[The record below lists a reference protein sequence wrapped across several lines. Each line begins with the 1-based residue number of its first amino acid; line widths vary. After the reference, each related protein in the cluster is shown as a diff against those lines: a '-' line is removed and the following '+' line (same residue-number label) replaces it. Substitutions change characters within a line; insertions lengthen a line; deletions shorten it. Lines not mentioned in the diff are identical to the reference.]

1 MPIIKEERHAR
12 MTPKPE
18 NASPAGEAS
27 APETVLSSMNAG
39 GQQRLQLLTSLNH
52 EIRTPLSGVLGAID
66 LLLETGLTDEQR
78 EFAMMARESASS
90 LLELLNDTLEYNSL
104 VSGIAQ
110 LDEAEFDLRD
120 TLQAVMTEFMAQA
133 ENRRMELQWVL
144 DPILPRIVRADAGR
158 LTQLLRF
165 MLRYAMR
172 TVSSGGVMVGTR
184 LDSGGEAGMV
194 MLAIVLQCRN
204 GLTVASVRD
213 LVEEF
218 ESQRQGAAAHFH
230 GLALDLALARSV
242 TRLMHGTLEF
252 EDLQGEV
259 RLTAKIPAGLPEYPR
274 RGPDGAGPGD
284 GDCLILVV
292 EDNPVSQ
299 RVLRAILAKGDY
311 KVECCGDGPSA
322 LAAAA
327 RRRYRLVLMDL
338 FMPGMDGLETL
349 ERLRQI
355 PGYDSTPVLAL
366 TAEVSAQLRQECR
379 QRGMA
384 AFLTKPVH
392 AGELLETV
400 RRFLAAG

>member
-1 MPIIKEERHAR
+1 MTTRPEEMAPAVEAAGAETAVEAR
-12 MTPKPE
+12 
-18 NASPAGEAS
+18 AG
-27 APETVLSSMNAG
+27 G

-66 LLLETGLTDEQR
+66 LLLETALTDEQR
-78 EFAMMARESASS
+78 EFALMARESASG
-90 LLELLNDTLEYNSL
+90 LLELLNNTLEYNSL
-104 VSGIAQ
+104 ASGLAR

-133 ENRRMELQWVL
+133 EDRRLELQWVL
-144 DPILPRIVRADAGR
+144 DPILPRIVHADAGR
-158 LTQLLRF
+158 LAQLLRF

-172 TVSSGGVMVGTR
+172 TVSAGGVMVGTK
-184 LDSGGEAGMV
+184 LDSSGEAGTV
-194 MLAIVLQCRN
+194 ILAIVLQCRN
-204 GLTVASVRD
+204 GLTVDSVRS

-218 ESQRQGAAAHFH
+218 ECERHGSAGHFH

-242 TRLMHGTLEF
+242 TRLMGGTLEF
-252 EDLQGEV
+252 EDVQGDV
-259 RLTAKIPAGLPEYPR
+259 RLTAKIPARLPGYSQQ
-274 RGPDGAGPGD
+274 GADGAALNEAD
-284 GDCLILVV
+284 SVTLVV

-299 RVLRAILAKGDY
+299 RVLRAVLAKGDY
-311 KVECCGDGPSA
+311 KVECCNDGPSA

-349 ERLRQI
+349 ERLRQV
-355 PGYDSTPVLAL
+355 PGYESTPVLAL
-366 TAEVSAQLRQECR
+366 TAEVNPHLRQECR

>member
-1 MPIIKEERHAR
+1 MTTRPEEVALAAGAAGV
-12 MTPKPE
+12 E
-18 NASPAGEAS
+18 AALASLG
-27 APETVLSSMNAG
+27 AG

-78 EFAMMARESASS
+78 EFAMMARESASG
-90 LLELLNDTLEYNSL
+90 LLELLNNTLEYNTL
-104 VSGIAQ
+104 ASGLAR

-133 ENRRMELQWVL
+133 EDRRLELQWML
-144 DPILPRIVRADAGR
+144 DPILPRIVHADAGR
-158 LTQLLRF
+158 LAQLLRF

-172 TVSSGGVMVGTR
+172 TVSSGGVMVGTK
-184 LDSGGEAGMV
+184 LDSAGEAGAV
-194 MLAIVLQCRN
+194 ILAIVLQCRN
-204 GLTVASVRD
+204 GLTVDSVRS

-218 ESQRQGAAAHFH
+218 ESQRQGAAGHFH
-230 GLALDLALARSV
+230 GLALDLALARSI
-242 TRLMHGTLEF
+242 TRLMRGTLEF
-252 EDLQGEV
+252 EDVQGEV
-259 RLTAKIPAGLPEYPR
+259 RLTAKIPARLP
-274 RGPDGAGPGD
+274 GHAHQGADAAGAGETD
-284 GDCLILVV
+284 SVILVV

-299 RVLRAILAKGDY
+299 RVLRAVLAKGDY
-311 KVECCGDGPSA
+311 KVECCSDGLSA
-322 LAAAA
+322 LTAAA

-355 PGYDSTPVLAL
+355 PGYESTPVLAL
-366 TAEVSAQLRQECR
+366 TAEVNPQLRQECR

-400 RRFLAAG
+400 RRLLATG

>member
-1 MPIIKEERHAR
+1 MTKDPEEI
-12 MTPKPE
+12 
-18 NASPAGEAS
+18 PAAEAAVVLEPS
-27 APETVLSSMNAG
+27 AAPLAG
-39 GQQRLQLLTSLNH
+39 GGAQRLQLLTSLNH

-78 EFAMMARESASS
+78 EFALMARESASA
-90 LLELLNDTLEYNSL
+90 LLQLLNDTLEYNSL
-104 VSGIAQ
+104 IQGVAR

-133 ENRRMELQWVL
+133 EERRLELQWML
-144 DPILPRIVRADAGR
+144 DPILPRTVYADAGR
-158 LTQLLRF
+158 LTQVLRF

-172 TVSSGGVMVGTR
+172 TVSSGGVVVGTK
-184 LDSGGEAGMV
+184 LDAAREAGTV
-194 MLAIVLQCRN
+194 TLAIVLQCRN
-204 GLTVASVRD
+204 GLSVDSVRQ

-218 ESQRQGAAAHFH
+218 ESEGPDAGQFH
-230 GLALDLALARSV
+230 GLALDLALARRI
-242 TRLMHGTLEF
+242 TGLMRGTLEF
-252 EDLQGEV
+252 EDVHGEV
-259 RLTAKIPAGLPEYPR
+259 RLTAKIPAGLPGQRPGMESTE
-274 RGPDGAGPGD
+274 AGD
-284 GDCLILVV
+284 GDPVVLVV

-311 KVECCGDGPSA
+311 RVECCSDGASA

-349 ERLRQI
+349 DRLRQI
-355 PGYDSTPVLAL
+355 PGYESTPVLAL
-366 TAEVSAQLRQECR
+366 TAEVSPQLRQECR

-392 AGELLETV
+392 AGELLDTV
-400 RRFLAAG
+400 RRFLTPG

>member
-1 MPIIKEERHAR
+1 
-12 MTPKPE
+12 
-18 NASPAGEAS
+18 
-27 APETVLSSMNAG
+27 
-39 GQQRLQLLTSLNH
+39 
-52 EIRTPLSGVLGAID
+52 
-66 LLLETGLTDEQR
+66 
-78 EFAMMARESASS
+78 MMARESASG
-90 LLELLNDTLEYNSL
+90 LLELLNNTLEYNSL
-104 VSGIAQ
+104 ASGLAR

-133 ENRRMELQWVL
+133 EDRRLELQWVL
-144 DPILPRIVRADAGR
+144 DPILPRIVHADAGR
-158 LTQLLRF
+158 LAQLLRF

-172 TVSSGGVMVGTR
+172 TVSSGGVMVGTK
-184 LDSGGEAGMV
+184 LDSSGEAGTV
-194 MLAIVLQCRN
+194 ILAIVLQCRN
-204 GLTVASVRD
+204 GLTVESVRS

-218 ESQRQGAAAHFH
+218 ESARHSAAGHFH
-230 GLALDLALARSV
+230 GLALDLALARSI
-242 TRLMHGTLEF
+242 TRLMRGTLEF
-252 EDLQGEV
+252 EDAQGEV
-259 RLTAKIPAGLPEYPR
+259 RLTAKIPARLPGHSPQ
-274 RGPDGAGPGD
+274 GADSAGVSETD
-284 GDCLILVV
+284 SVILVV

-299 RVLRAILAKGDY
+299 RVLRAVLAKGEY
-311 KVECCGDGPSA
+311 KVECCNDGPSA

-355 PGYDSTPVLAL
+355 PGYESTPVLAL
-366 TAEVSAQLRQECR
+366 TAEVNPQLRQECR